1 MKTPFRYFLKY
12 VKHIKVKK
20 MKELKLILVIN
31 CIYRNF
37 FSLYNSTSNTY
48 TVCKRYWK

>member
-20 MKELKLILVIN
+20 NERTQIIFGDEL
-31 CIYRNF
+31 
-37 FSLYNSTSNTY
+37 
-48 TVCKRYWK
+48 